1 MKQKIDKPDA
11 KDGRW
16 ARCCQNMPQGGWTLD
31 TAVCCLVFIGLPVLM
46 IVAAFMSIWNQYEKY
61 EHQKAVEEVPA
72 EQRQPMI
79 EIPIERTVCVKP
91 AEGYCMEYRT
101 NRIRTP

>member
-1 MKQKIDKPDA
+1 MKQKIDKSDA
-11 KDGRW
+11 KDGGW
-16 ARCCQNMPQGGWTLD
+16 AKFCQNMRTLLNDFIDICVWLFIVGGIIIIAFFLMA
-31 TAVCCLVFIGLPVLM
+31 TADQTQTIRHT
-46 IVAAFMSIWNQYEKY
+46 I
-61 EHQKAVEEVPA
+61 PA

>member
-11 KDGRW
+11 EPGPLTKLFQKICTFDGFI
-16 ARCCQNMPQGGWTLD
+16 D
-31 TAVCCLVFIGLPVLM
+31 CLVWLLLIGAPLFFFIGLAM
-46 IVAAFMSIWNQYEKY
+46 TACEQKEM
-61 EHQKAVEEVPA
+61 QKAVRAIHA

-79 EIPIERTVCVKP
+79 EIPLERTVCVKP

-101 NRIRTP
+101 SRIRTP

>member
-11 KDGRW
+11 DPGPLTKLFQKICTVDGFV
-16 ARCCQNMPQGGWTLD
+16 D
-31 TAVCCLVFIGLPVLM
+31 CLVWLLLIGTPLVFFVGLAM
-46 IVAAFMSIWNQYEKY
+46 TACELKEN
-61 EHQKAVEEVPA
+61 QKAVKVIPA
-72 EQRQPMI
+72 EQRQPII

-101 NRIRTP
+101 SRIRTP

>member
-1 MKQKIDKPDA
+1 MKQKIDREPEEKEN
-11 KDGRW
+11 W
-16 ARCCQNMPQGGWTLD
+16 L
-31 TAVCCLVFIGLPVLM
+31 TAVWKKLPDIVLKLLLIVLILLMFVGLFIAMWEQQQSRRAV
-46 IVAAFMSIWNQYEKY
+46 
-61 EHQKAVEEVPA
+61 KAIPA

>member
-1 MKQKIDKPDA
+1 MKQKIDREPEEKEN
-11 KDGRW
+11 W
-16 ARCCQNMPQGGWTLD
+16 L
-31 TAVCCLVFIGLPVLM
+31 TAVWEKLPDIGMKLLLIVLILLMFVGLFITMWEQQQSRRAV
-46 IVAAFMSIWNQYEKY
+46 
-61 EHQKAVEEVPA
+61 KAIPA
-72 EQRQPMI
+72 EQQQPMI

>member
-1 MKQKIDKPDA
+1 MKQKIDREPDE
-11 KDGRW
+11 KENW
-16 ARCCQNMPQGGWTLD
+16 L
-31 TAVCCLVFIGLPVLM
+31 TAVWEKLPDWSELMDIGLKLLLAVLILLM
-46 IVAAFMSIWNQYEKY
+46 FVGILRAAWDQHESRKTM
-61 EHQKAVEEVPA
+61 KAVPA

>member
-11 KDGRW
+11 KPGRL
-16 ARCCQNMPQGGWTLD
+16 AELFQEFCTLD
-31 TAVCCLVFIGLPVLM
+31 AAVGCLLFIGLPVL
-46 IVAAFMSIWNQYEKY
+46 IVVAIIMSACEQAKI
-61 EHQKAVEEVPA
+61 QKAVNTIPA
-72 EQRQPMI
+72 EQRQPTI

-91 AEGYCMEYRT
+91 AEGFCMEYRT

>member
-1 MKQKIDKPDA
+1 MKQKTDKPDA
-11 KDGRW
+11 KPGLLTELFHKICTFDGF
-16 ARCCQNMPQGGWTLD
+16 AD
-31 TAVCCLVFIGLPVLM
+31 CLVWLLLTGAPLFFF
-46 IVAAFMSIWNQYEKY
+46 AALIMTACERQEK
-61 EHQKAVEEVPA
+61 QNAVKAVPA
-72 EQRQPMI
+72 EQQPII

>member
-11 KDGRW
+11 KDGKLTELFQTFCTFDDFIDCLVW
-16 ARCCQNMPQGGWTLD
+16 LLLIGTPLFFFIELAITACEMKENQ
-31 TAVCCLVFIGLPVLM
+31 TAV
-46 IVAAFMSIWNQYEKY
+46 
-61 EHQKAVEEVPA
+61 KAVPA
-72 EQRQPMI
+72 EQQQPMI

>member
-11 KDGRW
+11 KDGWW
-16 ARCCQNMPQGGWTLD
+16 AKFCQNMLSFLQSLIDVCVWLFIVGGIIIIAFFLIA
-31 TAVCCLVFIGLPVLM
+31 TAGQTPTIRNK
-46 IVAAFMSIWNQYEKY
+46 I
-61 EHQKAVEEVPA
+61 PA

>member
-1 MKQKIDKPDA
+1 MMKQKIDKSDA
-11 KDGRW
+11 KTVNFDGFIDCFCW
-16 ARCCQNMPQGGWTLD
+16 LLLIGAP
-31 TAVCCLVFIGLPVLM
+31 AVFFIGLALT
-46 IVAAFMSIWNQYEKY
+46 ACEQEKIKT
-61 EHQKAVEEVPA
+61 QKPVPA

>member
-11 KDGRW
+11 KESWWERVFNPLVLSDMIDVSVMLFLVVMVVISCIIGVI
-16 ARCCQNMPQGGWTLD
+16 
-31 TAVCCLVFIGLPVLM
+31 TAWDQHE
-46 IVAAFMSIWNQYEKY
+46 S
-61 EHQKAVEEVPA
+61 QKAVQTIPA
-72 EQRQPMI
+72 EQRQLMI

-91 AEGYCMEYRT
+91 AEGFCMEYRT

>member
-1 MKQKIDKPDA
+1 MKQKIDREPEEKEN
-11 KDGRW
+11 W
-16 ARCCQNMPQGGWTLD
+16 L
-31 TAVCCLVFIGLPVLM
+31 TAVWKKLPDWSELMDIGLKLLLIVLILLM
-46 IVAAFMSIWNQYEKY
+46 FVGLFIAMWEQQQSRRAV
-61 EHQKAVEEVPA
+61 KAVPA

>member
-1 MKQKIDKPDA
+1 MKQKIDREPEEKENWLTTVWEKMPDWSELM
-11 KDGRW
+11 D
-16 ARCCQNMPQGGWTLD
+16 
-31 TAVCCLVFIGLPVLM
+31 IGLKLLLIVLILLM
-46 IVAAFMSIWNQYEKY
+46 FVGIFIAMWEQQQSR
-61 EHQKAVEEVPA
+61 KAVKAIPV

>member
-1 MKQKIDKPDA
+1 MKQKIDREPKG
-11 KDGRW
+11 KDGCL
-16 ARCCQNMPQGGWTLD
+16 AKLFQKICTFDGFVD
-31 TAVCCLVFIGLPVLM
+31 CLVWFLLIGTFVSFVVLL
-46 IVAAFMSIWNQYEKY
+46 SITTAS
-61 EHQKAVEEVPA
+61 QKQVMKQVPA
-72 EQRQPMI
+72 EQRPPMI

>member
-11 KDGRW
+11 KDGWWVRF
-16 ARCCQNMPQGGWTLD
+16 CQNIRTLLND
-31 TAVCCLVFIGLPVLM
+31 FIDICVWLFIVGAIIIIAFFLMTAAGQTQI
-46 IVAAFMSIWNQYEKY
+46 SRNT
-61 EHQKAVEEVPA
+61 VPA
-72 EQRQPMI
+72 EQQQPMI

>member
-1 MKQKIDKPDA
+1 MKQKIDREPEEKEN
-11 KDGRW
+11 W
-16 ARCCQNMPQGGWTLD
+16 L
-31 TAVCCLVFIGLPVLM
+31 TAVWKKLPDIVLKLLLIVLILLMFVGLFIAM
-46 IVAAFMSIWNQYEKY
+46 WEQQQSRRIV
-61 EHQKAVEEVPA
+61 KAIPA

>member
-1 MKQKIDKPDA
+1 MKQKIDREPEEKEN
-11 KDGRW
+11 W
-16 ARCCQNMPQGGWTLD
+16 L
-31 TAVCCLVFIGLPVLM
+31 TAVWEKLPDIGMKLLLIVLILLMFVGLFIAMWEQQQSRRAV
-46 IVAAFMSIWNQYEKY
+46 
-61 EHQKAVEEVPA
+61 KAIPA
-72 EQRQPMI
+72 EQQQPMI

>member
-11 KDGRW
+11 KPGRLVELFQEF
-16 ARCCQNMPQGGWTLD
+16 CTLD
-31 TAVCCLVFIGLPVLM
+31 AAVGCLIFIVLPVFM
-46 IVAAFMSIWNQYEKY
+46 IVAIIMSACEQAKI
-61 EHQKAVEEVPA
+61 QKAVQTIPA

>member
-11 KDGRW
+11 KDGW
-16 ARCCQNMPQGGWTLD
+16 WTKFCQNMLSLNSLIDVCVWLLIVGAIFIFAFLLI
-31 TAVCCLVFIGLPVLM
+31 TATDQTQTIRHT
-46 IVAAFMSIWNQYEKY
+46 I
-61 EHQKAVEEVPA
+61 PA

>member
-1 MKQKIDKPDA
+1 MKQKIDKPDE
-11 KDGRW
+11 KENW
-16 ARCCQNMPQGGWTLD
+16 L
-31 TAVCCLVFIGLPVLM
+31 TAVWKKLPDIGLKLLLIVLILLM
-46 IVAAFMSIWNQYEKY
+46 FVGLFIAMWEQQQSRRAV
-61 EHQKAVEEVPA
+61 KAIPA

>member
-11 KDGRW
+11 KPGRLTELFQKICTVDGFV
-16 ARCCQNMPQGGWTLD
+16 D
-31 TAVCCLVFIGLPVLM
+31 CLVWLLLIGTPLFFFIALAM
-46 IVAAFMSIWNQYEKY
+46 TACEQEKS
-61 EHQKAVEEVPA
+61 QKTMKAIPA

>member
-1 MKQKIDKPDA
+1 MKQKIDREPEEKENWLTTVWA
-11 KDGRW
+11 KL
-16 ARCCQNMPQGGWTLD
+16 PE
-31 TAVCCLVFIGLPVLM
+31 IGLKLLLIVLILLM
-46 IVAAFMSIWNQYEKY
+46 FVGLFIAMWEQQQSRRVV
-61 EHQKAVEEVPA
+61 KAIPA

>member
-1 MKQKIDKPDA
+1 MKQKIDKPDTEPRLLT
-11 KDGRW
+11 KLFQKICTVDGIV
-16 ARCCQNMPQGGWTLD
+16 D
-31 TAVCCLVFIGLPVLM
+31 CLVWLLLIGMPLFFFIALAM
-46 IVAAFMSIWNQYEKY
+46 TACEMKEN
-61 EHQKAVEEVPA
+61 QKAVKAVPA

>member
-1 MKQKIDKPDA
+1 MKQKIDREPEEKEN
-11 KDGRW
+11 W
-16 ARCCQNMPQGGWTLD
+16 L
-31 TAVCCLVFIGLPVLM
+31 TAVWKKLPDIVLKLLLIVLILLMFVGLFIAMWEQQQSRRV
-46 IVAAFMSIWNQYEKY
+46 V
-61 EHQKAVEEVPA
+61 KAIPA

>member
-11 KDGRW
+11 EPGPLTKVFQKICTFDGFI
-16 ARCCQNMPQGGWTLD
+16 D
-31 TAVCCLVFIGLPVLM
+31 CLVWLLLIGTPLFFFIGLAM
-46 IVAAFMSIWNQYEKY
+46 TACEQKEM
-61 EHQKAVEEVPA
+61 QKAVRALPTER
-72 EQRQPMI
+72 RQPMI

-101 NRIRTP
+101 SRIRTP

>member
-1 MKQKIDKPDA
+1 MKQKIDREPEEKEN
-11 KDGRW
+11 W
-16 ARCCQNMPQGGWTLD
+16 L
-31 TAVCCLVFIGLPVLM
+31 TAVWEKLPDWPELMDIGLKLLLIVLILLM
-46 IVAAFMSIWNQYEKY
+46 FVGLFIAMWNQ
-61 EHQKAVEEVPA
+61 QQRRMVVKAIPA

>member
-11 KDGRW
+11 KDGW
-16 ARCCQNMPQGGWTLD
+16 WTKFCQNMRTLLKDFIDICVWLLIVGGIIIIAFFLMT
-31 TAVCCLVFIGLPVLM
+31 TAGQTPTIRNT
-46 IVAAFMSIWNQYEKY
+46 I
-61 EHQKAVEEVPA
+61 PA

-91 AEGYCMEYRT
+91 AEGFCMEYRT

>member
-1 MKQKIDKPDA
+1 MKQKIDREPEEKENRLATVWKKLPDI
-11 KDGRW
+11 
-16 ARCCQNMPQGGWTLD
+16 
-31 TAVCCLVFIGLPVLM
+31 CLKLLLTVLVLLM
-46 IVAAFMSIWNQYEKY
+46 FVGILMAAWEQQQSR
-61 EHQKAVEEVPA
+61 KAVKAIPA

>member
-1 MKQKIDKPDA
+1 MKQKIDKPDTEPRLLT
-11 KDGRW
+11 KLFQKICTVDGIV
-16 ARCCQNMPQGGWTLD
+16 D
-31 TAVCCLVFIGLPVLM
+31 CLVWLLLIGMPLFFFIALAM
-46 IVAAFMSIWNQYEKY
+46 TACEQAKI
-61 EHQKAVEEVPA
+61 QKAVQAVPA

>member
-1 MKQKIDKPDA
+1 MKQKIDREPEEKEN
-11 KDGRW
+11 W
-16 ARCCQNMPQGGWTLD
+16 L
-31 TAVCCLVFIGLPVLM
+31 TAVWEKLPDWSELMDIVLKLLVIVL
-46 IVAAFMSIWNQYEKY
+46 ILLLFVSILIAAWEQQQSRRAV
-61 EHQKAVEEVPA
+61 KAVPA
-72 EQRQPMI
+72 EQQPPMI

>member
-1 MKQKIDKPDA
+1 MKQKIDREPEEKEN
-11 KDGRW
+11 W
-16 ARCCQNMPQGGWTLD
+16 L
-31 TAVCCLVFIGLPVLM
+31 TAVWEKLPDIGLKLLLIVLILLM
-46 IVAAFMSIWNQYEKY
+46 FVGLFIAMWEQQQSRRAV
-61 EHQKAVEEVPA
+61 KAVPA

>member
-11 KDGRW
+11 KPGRW
-16 ARCCQNMPQGGWTLD
+16 AKFCQNMLSLHSLTDVCVWLLIVGTFFIFAFLLIT
-31 TAVCCLVFIGLPVLM
+31 TADQTPTRRNTI
-46 IVAAFMSIWNQYEKY
+46 
-61 EHQKAVEEVPA
+61 PA

-79 EIPIERTVCVKP
+79 EIPIERTVCVRP

>member
-11 KDGRW
+11 KPGRLTELFQTI
-16 ARCCQNMPQGGWTLD
+16 CTLD
-31 TAVCCLVFIGLPVLM
+31 AAVGCLLFIGLPVLI
-46 IVAAFMSIWNQYEKY
+46 IVAIIMSAWTS
-61 EHQKAVEEVPA
+61 HQAVKAVPA
-72 EQRQPMI
+72 EQQQPMI

-91 AEGYCMEYRT
+91 AEGYCLEYRT

>member
-1 MKQKIDKPDA
+1 MKQKVDKPDA
-11 KDGRW
+11 KEHWWERFFNPLVLSDMIDVSVMLFLVVMAVISCIIGVV
-16 ARCCQNMPQGGWTLD
+16 
-31 TAVCCLVFIGLPVLM
+31 TAWDQHE
-46 IVAAFMSIWNQYEKY
+46 S
-61 EHQKAVEEVPA
+61 QKAEPAIPA

>member
-11 KDGRW
+11 KDGWW
-16 ARCCQNMPQGGWTLD
+16 AKFCQNMRTLLNDFIDICVWLFIVGGIIIIAFFLMT
-31 TAVCCLVFIGLPVLM
+31 TADQTQTIRHT
-46 IVAAFMSIWNQYEKY
+46 I
-61 EHQKAVEEVPA
+61 PA

>member
-1 MKQKIDKPDA
+1 MKQKIDREPEEKENWLTTVWEKMPDWPELM
-11 KDGRW
+11 D
-16 ARCCQNMPQGGWTLD
+16 
-31 TAVCCLVFIGLPVLM
+31 IGLKLLLIVLILLM
-46 IVAAFMSIWNQYEKY
+46 FVGIFIAMW
-61 EHQKAVEEVPA
+61 EHQQSRKAVKAIPA